1 MTIAQPFKAGCG
13 EKRLLSP
20 AQGRQNIV
28 SSRPG
33 LDDLVN
39 KAPRLKAWGCFQR
52 RFFDWPAVTAIWKSG
67 GGPPHSRTLPRGLVT
82 PGKRGASWSA
92 PVLWRFPTA
101 RQGGANVSR
110 GQPAAAGAIHA
121 RVPAHGHHKVPP
133 GTTEKCVCPGRDYEL
148 LSDEDLRLKP
158 WAVFKKKF
166 STRRGYRRA

>member
-1 MTIAQPFKAGCG
+1 VGKDKPFKAGCG

-121 RVPAHGHHKVPP
+121 RVPAHGPPASPSRDRRKVLSSRT
-133 GTTEKCVCPGRDYEL
+133 GLRVEL
-148 LSDEDLRLKP
+148 DADPRLKP
-158 WAVFKKKF
+158 WAIFK
-166 STRRGYRRA
+166 AQLDLM